1 MGLELGWSGMSKR
14 TLGEEIGELT
24 AEVLSVCWPRRAFWG
39 ALEVAHDMSRTRS
52 GRACL
57 PRFEC
62 NWMLWA

>member
-1 MGLELGWSGMSKR
+1 MGSRWVGPGYRKE

-24 AEVLSVCWPRRAFWG
+24 AEVLSVCWPRRAIWG
-39 ALEVAHDMSRTRS
+39 ALEGAHDMSRTRS

-62 NWMLWA
+62 NWML